1 MTTVDQVAP
10 LEPAVAVQ
18 PAGVPLDP
26 TASAPM
32 PVASRLIGVIAIGVA
47 LLSAAATFVVMAGLT
62 PIAPVHEVV
71 VKLLLADLA
80 AGLFLLAII
89 GREVWM
95 VVRARRR
102 GYAASRLHVQIVG
115 LFAVIAAFPTVLVAV
130 VASTTLDRGLD
141 RFFSTRTRAM
151 IEQSLIVADAYVSE
165 HAQAI
170 RGEIMA
176 MAFDLGRAKPMFDS
190 DRERFQKFSTAQAA
204 ARGLSAAMII
214 HADGST
220 VERAD
225 VKMDKTIVLPSAK
238 LLSQITETEP
248 QVALIPEGDH
258 VAAAVKLH
266 GYDDMYLY
274 AARVL
279 DPRVV
284 AQLRATQENAGEFA
298 NVEARRLGIQIA
310 FALMFAVIALI
321 VLLSSAWIGLDF
333 ANRLVA
339 PIRRLIGAANVV
351 STGNLDIQVPV
362 RRSEGDLAR
371 LGETFNKMTQELRTQ
386 HEDIVRA
393 RDLIDSRRRF
403 TEAVLAGASAGVIGV
418 NADGRIS
425 ILNRS
430 AERLT
435 GRSEVE
441 VLGLPLAQVAPE
453 LAEIFEAARTGNQ
466 RLVQRQL
473 AVTRDGQERNYSVR
487 VTSEQATEAEH
498 GYVITIDDITE
509 LVAAQRSSAWADI
522 ARRIAHEIKNPL
534 TPIQLSAERLRR
546 KYGKTISDDPAVF
559 EQCTE
564 TIVRQVDDIKRM
576 VDEFSRFAR
585 MPKAV
590 LADEDV
596 ADTVRQVVF
605 LLRVAHPDID
615 IDVELEAETMPARFD
630 RRLISQALTNIIK
643 NATEAISTVPPA
655 ALGRGR
661 IVVRAQHEGKDVVI
675 DVIDNGIGLPKENRA
690 RLLEPYVTTQE
701 KGTGLGL
708 AIVGRILEEHGGR
721 LELRDASEKIA
732 GARGAW
738 MQLRFG
744 AERVSKITSE
754 QPPLEARAAAE

>member
-1 MTTVDQVAP
+1 MTTVDQAAA
-10 LEPAVAVQ
+10 LD
-18 PAGVPLDP
+18 PAGITPVPF
-26 TASAPM
+26 M
-32 PVASRLIGVIAIGVA
+32 SRLVGACAVGVA
-47 LLSAAATFVVMAGLT
+47 LLSAMATFLVLAGLT

-71 VKLLLADLA
+71 VELLLGNVVT
-80 AGLFLLAII
+80 GLLLLGII
-89 GREVWM
+89 GREVWK
-95 VVRARRR
+95 VVQSRRR
-102 GYAASRLHVQIVG
+102 GRAGSRLHVQIVG
-115 LFAVIAAFPTVLVAV
+115 LFAVIAAVPTVLVSV

-151 IEQSLIVADAYVSE
+151 IEQSMIVANAYVSE
-165 HAQAI
+165 HAEAI
-170 RGEIMA
+170 RGDLLA
-176 MAFDLGRAKPMFDS
+176 MAYDLGRAKSVFDT
-190 DRERFQKFSTAQAA
+190 DRDQFQKIISAQAA
-204 ARGLSAAMII
+204 GRNLSAALLLKS
-214 HADGST
+214 DGSAIEKGGVT
-220 VERAD
+220 I
-225 VKMDKTIVLPSAK
+225 DKKVVLPTSD
-238 LLSQITETEP
+238 LLAELNETEP
-248 QVALIPEGDH
+248 RVALIPEDNH
-258 VAAAVKLH
+258 LAAVVKLR
-266 GYDDMYLY
+266 GYDDTYLY
-274 AARVL
+274 GARIL

-284 AQLRATQENAGEFA
+284 QQLRATQESVGEFA
-298 NVEARRLGIQIA
+298 NLEARRLGIQIA
-310 FALMFAVIALI
+310 FGLMFAVIALI
-321 VLLSSAWIGLDF
+321 VLLASAWIGLDF

-351 STGNLDIQVPV
+351 STGNLNIQVPV

-371 LGETFNKMTQELRTQ
+371 LGETFNNMTQELRTQ

-425 ILNRS
+425 IVNRL
-430 AERLT
+430 AERLL
-435 GRSEVE
+435 GRSETE
-441 VLGLPLAQVAPE
+441 ILGLPLAQVAPE
-453 LAEIFEAARTGNQ
+453 LAEIFDAARSGNQ
-466 RLVQRQL
+466 RLVQKQL
-473 AVTRDGQERNYSVR
+473 AMRRDGQERNYSVR

-509 LVAAQRSSAWADI
+509 LVLAQRTSAWADI

-605 LLRVAHPDID
+605 LIRVAHPDID
-615 IDVELEAETMPARFD
+615 FDVELETETMPARFD
-630 RRLISQALTNIIK
+630 RRLISQGLTNIIK
-643 NATEAISTVPPA
+643 NATEAIGAAPA
-655 ALGRGR
+655 AELGRGR
-661 IVVRAQHEGKDVVI
+661 IIVRAQREGKDVVI
-675 DVIDNGIGLPKENRA
+675 DVIDNGIGLPRENRA
-690 RLLEPYVTTQE
+690 RLLEPYVTTRE

-721 LELRDASEKIA
+721 LELRDALEKIP

-738 MQLRFG
+738 MQLRFS
-744 AERVSKITSE
+744 AERASESTSE
-754 QPPLEARAAAE
+754 QAPLEARTAAE

>member
-1 MTTVDQVAP
+1 MATVDQVAA
-10 LEPAVAVQ
+10 LD
-18 PAGVPLDP
+18 PAGITPVPF
-26 TASAPM
+26 
-32 PVASRLIGVIAIGVA
+32 ASRLIGACAVGVA
-47 LLSAAATFVVMAGLT
+47 LLSATATFLVLAGLT

-71 VKLLLADLA
+71 VELLLGNVVT
-80 AGLFLLAII
+80 GLLLLGII
-89 GREVWM
+89 GREVWK
-95 VVRARRR
+95 VVQARRR
-102 GYAASRLHVQIVG
+102 GRAGSRLHVQIVG
-115 LFAVIAAFPTVLVAV
+115 LFAVIAAVPTVLVSV

-151 IEQSLIVADAYVSE
+151 IEQSMIVANAYVTE
-165 HAQAI
+165 HAEAI
-170 RGEIMA
+170 RGDLLA
-176 MAFDLGRAKPMFDS
+176 MAYDLGRAKSIFDS
-190 DRERFQKFSTAQAA
+190 DRDQFQKIISAQAA
-204 ARGLSAAMII
+204 GRGLSAAILLNP
-214 HADGST
+214 DGSAVDKAAAT
-220 VERAD
+220 V
-225 VKMDKTIVLPSAK
+225 DKKVVLPTPD
-238 LLSQITETEP
+238 LLAEVNETEP
-248 QVALIPEGDH
+248 RVALIPEDNH
-258 VAAAVKLH
+258 LAAVVKLR
-266 GYDDMYLY
+266 GYDGMYLY
-274 AARVL
+274 GARML

-284 AQLRATQENAGEFA
+284 AQLRATQESVGEFA
-298 NVEARRLGIQIA
+298 NLEARRLGIQIA
-310 FALMFAVIALI
+310 FGLMFAIIALI

-351 STGNLDIQVPV
+351 STGNLNIQVPV

-393 RDLIDSRRRF
+393 SDLIDSRRRF

-643 NATEAISTVPPA
+643 NATEAISAVPPA

-690 RLLEPYVTTQE
+690 RLLEPYVTTRE